1 MKTLRRWAAT
11 PQQRS
16 RPLGNERSY
25 PNTRS
30 SGQHP
35 RRQFLGLAA
44 GAVALPAASR
54 IAKAQSYPT
63 RPITIIVPYAAGG
76 ASDVIARLVAQRMK
90 APLGQPVI
98 IENVTGAGGSLGVG
112 RVARAPGDGY
122 TLSLGQNGSH
132 VINGAT
138 YALPYDLLNDFEPV
152 ALLATTPLLILA
164 RNALPTG

>member
-16 RPLGNERSY
+16 RPHGNERSY

-54 IAKAQSYPT
+54 IAMGQAYPT

-76 ASDVIARLVAQRMK
+76 ASDVIARLVAQQMK

-98 IENVTGAGGSLGVG
+98 IENVTGAGGSIAVG
-112 RVARAPGDGY
+112 RVARAAPDGY
-122 TLSLGQNGSH
+122 TLSAGQNASH
-132 VINGAT
+132 VMNGAT
-138 YALPYDLLNDFEPV
+138 YTLPYDLLNDFLPV
-152 ALLATTPLLILA
+152 ALLAVAPVLLL
-164 RNALPTG
+164 